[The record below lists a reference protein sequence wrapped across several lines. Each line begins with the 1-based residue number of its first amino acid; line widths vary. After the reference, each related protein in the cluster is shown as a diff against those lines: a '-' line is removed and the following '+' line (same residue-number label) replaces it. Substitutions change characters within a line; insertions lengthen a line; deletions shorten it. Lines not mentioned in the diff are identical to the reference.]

1 VGCIRKLSNASML
14 KRYVLFLDFIIFASC
29 IDASRPIPS
38 VKLHWRVESAAH
50 NNRTN
55 HAEADPSVAYLG
67 REQLVQL
74 ASPTFL
80 TTPSLKKTK
89 PDTPYS
95 VSPVADLAMIQFNK
109 DERCRDM
116 TGWNPQFGRQDKLSR
131 L

>member
-1 VGCIRKLSNASML
+1 MGCIRKLSNASML

-29 IDASRPIPS
+29 S
-38 VKLHWRVESAAH
+38 VAH